1 MGSLQQE
8 RIAAYADTCANL
20 LAQLNELA
28 ELHEQ
33 VRKAQLSP
41 AMREPLK
48 QRPVRVS
55 KLALASYRPRW

>member
-1 MGSLQQE
+1 MGSLQE
-8 RIAAYADTCANL
+8 RIIAYADVCTNL

-41 AMREPLK
+41 AMRKPLK
-48 QRPVRVS
+48 QKPASVSRRV
-55 KLALASYRPRW
+55 LAPRANWR